1 MELDRKIGAG
11 VLWTLANLFMSRG
24 ASAIFTLFLARFL
37 APEALGLIAMATV
50 VFQLGAGL
58 VESGMGQALIR
69 GKSVSQADLSTV
81 FFSNI
86 GLSVVAY
93 AALFLAAPYVA
104 DFYRQAA
111 LVLVVR
117 VAGCVVLLNAFQVV
131 QVATLRRALNFRVEM
146 KVNAISIVVSGVAAV
161 MLAYFGAGVWSLV
174 AQMLISAAMS
184 SALLWFGGDW
194 RPSPLFKLDSFKRLF
209 GFGSNLALE
218 SMLESLYQNS
228 SVLVIGRAF
237 SAELTGLYFFATRL
251 SNLLSQQL
259 TSAVQRATFPALAI
273 IQDDS
278 FLLRVKYRQIIQLMM
293 FLIAPLMLMLAAIA
307 SPLFKLFFSPRWGG
321 AVLYVELLTP
331 VGVLYPLHAMNLNV
345 LSVKGRSDLIL
356 KLGFVKKGVNVALL
370 LGAIP
375 FGVAGIVISQAIGS
389 VLALIPNTYYTT
401 RLIDYGL
408 KDQVTDVA
416 KPILAAVVAAIAAN
430 RSMLLAGDSLPA
442 QLGVALVTG
451 GVSYL
456 LASFLLRSEGLLLAL
471 RKLPRSRPIA
481 DRTER

>member
-1 MELDRKIGAG
+1 
-11 VLWTLANLFMSRG
+11 
-24 ASAIFTLFLARFL
+24 
-37 APEALGLIAMATV
+37 
-50 VFQLGAGL
+50 
-58 VESGMGQALIR
+58 
-69 GKSVSQADLSTV
+69 
-81 FFSNI
+81 
-86 GLSVVAY
+86 LSVVAY
-93 AALFLAAPYVA
+93 AVLFLAAPYVA

-111 LVLVVR
+111 LTLVVR

-146 KVNAISIVVSGVAAV
+146 KVNAISIVLSGVAAV
-161 MLAYFGAGVWSLV
+161 VLAYLGAGVWSLV
-174 AQMLISAAMS
+174 AQMLISAAVS
-184 SALLWFGGDW
+184 SAILWFGGEW

-218 SMLESLYQNS
+218 SMLEALYQNS

-307 SPLFKLFFSPRWGG
+307 GPLFKLLFSPRWGG

-356 KLGFVKKGVNVALL
+356 KLGFVKKAVNVALL
-370 LGAIP
+370 LAAIP

-389 VLALIPNTYYTT
+389 ALALIPNTYYTT

-408 KDQVTDVA
+408 KEQVTDVA
-416 KPILAAVVAAIAAN
+416 KPIFAAVVAAIAAN
-430 RSMLLAGDSLPA
+430 RSMLLAGDNIAA

-471 RKLPRSRPIA
+471 RKLPRTRPIA
-481 DRTER
+481 SRTER